1 MNIEQFINSPQL
13 KYAVITRESWM
24 ADEVA
29 QSIAP
34 SPRIFEHEGVEM
46 VLLSISK
53 AQVRTL
59 YDYVQCA
66 VEYSLTI
73 GTGLVTLLLH
83 EQVLA
88 LMPQEEEA
96 A

>member
-1 MNIEQFINSPQL
+1 MTIAHYIASPQL
-13 KYAVITRESWM
+13 KYAVITRESWL

-29 QSIAP
+29 QSLAP
-34 SPRIFEHEGVEM
+34 SPRAFVHEGVEM

-53 AQVRTL
+53 AQVQTL
-59 YDYVQCA
+59 YDYVQGA
-66 VEYSLTI
+66 VEYELTI

-88 LMPQEEEA
+88 LMPQEDEA